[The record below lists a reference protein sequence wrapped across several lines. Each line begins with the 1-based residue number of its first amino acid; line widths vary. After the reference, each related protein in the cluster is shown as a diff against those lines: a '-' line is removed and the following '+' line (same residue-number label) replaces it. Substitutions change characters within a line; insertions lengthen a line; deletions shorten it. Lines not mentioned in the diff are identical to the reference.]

1 MLHNGSRQKTFF
13 LMSFKGTGKLY
24 FIFIRMSSLFRLRKP
39 AFSTYS
45 FGKLASCLSLFAISC
60 LFHVLNLMPSQ
71 DFETLDS
78 SFRCYFL
85 LCSSSIKTIC
95 KNIRIVFWETR
106 HLRGFEFLKKV
117 LFQFYSLTKF
127 HL

>member
-85 LCSSSIKTIC
+85 LCSKKSFVSILLTNKVSLI
-95 KNIRIVFWETR
+95 
-106 HLRGFEFLKKV
+106 KKKCRTD
-117 LFQFYSLTKF
+117 TKGN
-127 HL
+127 LVNKI